1 MSVLKIIVAI
11 LVSSN
16 ICGAKSMRFLV
27 RAGGLNNVL
36 GIVGKIAEM
45 WSDICNVFGTRTSSV
60 IKTTLI
66 KQGFD
71 YFAGNSTLSKKVRPE
86 NYMNYSARLIR
97 RSGVPPESRDFL
109 LTTLEEAEFSEASI

>member
-1 MSVLKIIVAI
+1 M
-11 LVSSN
+11 
-16 ICGAKSMRFLV
+16 FLEQD
-27 RAGGLNNVL
+27 
-36 GIVGKIAEM
+36 K
-45 WSDICNVFGTRTSSV
+45 SV

-71 YFAGNSTLSKKVRPE
+71 YFAGNSTLHRSKKVRPE